1 MKEINRREFLKK
13 TGKMALACAA
23 AFGFESVFLGG
34 SPIRINL
41 AYGEKSQAKFNVYNA
56 INSHV
61 KSIQSHTYQD
71 CLSQNYAPGIIYK
84 TTKPMVAVAK
94 GTVTRIMELPSV
106 SLYWSLGDDPEG
118 ATGFMVIVTHG
129 REYYSCYYH
138 LQQLDVKFADKVER
152 GQRIGSP
159 DERWNIARLLF
170 MEEGRGNAMD
180 PDNFGTNHSFMTYW
194 DGVTDLDIGKE
205 EQDKR
210 LENQKQL
217 LYKLAGLYSDPI
229 PEYTLLRKKHT
240 SKDGTLFNWS
250 TIEKFRYIEY
260 LHQNNPETFTSLTKE
275 KFEEIRKEF
284 YRNQPIVLTLPF
296 KKG

>member
-1 MKEINRREFLKK
+1 MKTMNRRDFLKK
-13 TGKMALACAA
+13 TGKIAFASGAIFGLRAGLFGPNLITTKLALA
-23 AFGFESVFLGG
+23 EEL
-34 SPIRINL
+34 NT
-41 AYGEKSQAKFNVYNA
+41 KFNVFNA
-56 INSHV
+56 INPNV

-71 CLSQNYAPGIIYK
+71 CLSQNYAPGICYK

-94 GTVTRIMELPSV
+94 GTVTRIMELPTV
-106 SLYWSLGDDPEG
+106 SCLWGSLGGNPDGAEG
-118 ATGFMVIVTHG
+118 FIVVITHG
-129 REYYSCYYH
+129 RDYLSCYYH

-152 GQRIGSP
+152 GQRIGFP

-170 MEEGRGNAMD
+170 KEGLGNPMD

-194 DGVTDLDIGKE
+194 DGVTDLDIAKE

-210 LENQKQL
+210 LERQKQL
-217 LYKLAGLYSDPI
+217 LDKLAGAYSGPE
-229 PEYTLLRKKHT
+229 EYTLLRKKHK
-240 SKDGTLFNWS
+240 SKDGTIFNWS

-260 LHQNNPETFTSLTKE
+260 LHQNNPETFASLTKE
-275 KFEEIRKEF
+275 RFKEIRKEF